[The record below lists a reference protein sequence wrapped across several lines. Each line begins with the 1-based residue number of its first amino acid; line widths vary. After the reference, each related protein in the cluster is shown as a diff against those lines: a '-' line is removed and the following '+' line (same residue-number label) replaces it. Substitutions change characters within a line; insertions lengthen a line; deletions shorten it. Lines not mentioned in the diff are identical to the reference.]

1 MEKSADL
8 RDAMQLY
15 YDEPIWSHLT
25 EKELSNFV
33 AELIISNK
41 GGFKTELIY
50 DEENF
55 PNYDQFRIFDK

>member
-1 MEKSADL
+1 MTIIEKHFDKK
-8 RDAMQLY
+8 
-15 YDEPIWSHLT
+15 PT

-55 PNYDQFRIFDK
+55 PKYLQYRIFD